1 MLSTRHSYWVAA
13 LEYKSGI
20 CFARALLVHYT
31 SVVILFEV
39 WFRET
44 LFSFLLFF
52 FSKHVSAMLR
62 FRTLPPLRAWAAVR
76 GVFQSKEFLAASKEL
91 PTTPEGRN
99 PYDVLEVTVTQATTL
114 EDISKQF
121 RSLVVKYHPDKPGGS
136 TEKMAEVNL
145 AYKIVKENHEAMLR
159 RMREAES
166 TIKANETYRQHKHA
180 RASRDDDLGR
190 SGGVHRRNARAAREA
205 AEASSPRRAR
215 SLKEVEAQWEKY
227 KEDTEAA
234 VKSMCNRY
242 ELAIQ
247 QGKFFRKS
255 ATLNEITVRERW
267 LRKSFLKGVWEDVH
281 ELRGELLRRGA
292 RSAQQSELAEEMVSF
307 ASTTQRKLN
316 EDFQRLTQES
326 VQLQSRMFVERAFFI
341 VCALILFVKSW
352 QWFVSF
358 TFNNT
363 LTVRLRKGLLSW

>member
-1 MLSTRHSYWVAA
+1 MHQ
-13 LEYKSGI
+13 
-20 CFARALLVHYT
+20 
-31 SVVILFEV
+31 
-39 WFRET
+39 
-44 LFSFLLFF
+44 
-52 FSKHVSAMLR
+52 LR
-62 FRTLPPLRAWAAVR
+62 RLAPVNAWAAVR
-76 GVFQSKEFLAASKEL
+76 FVFQSKEFLAASKEL

-99 PYDVLEVTVTQATTL
+99 PYDVLEITVTRTTTL
-114 EDISKQF
+114 DEVSKQF

-159 RMREAES
+159 RMKEVES
-166 TIKANETYRQHKHA
+166 TIAANEAYRQHKHA
-180 RASRDDDLGR
+180 RVSRDEDLGR
-190 SGGVHRRNARAAREA
+190 SGGLNRRNARAAREA
-205 AEASSPRRAR
+205 AEATSSRRTR
-215 SLKEVEAQWEKY
+215 SLKEIEAQWTKY
-227 KEDTEAA
+227 REDTEAA

-267 LRKSFLKGVWEDVH
+267 LRKSFVKGVWEDVH

-307 ASTTQRKLN
+307 ASTVQRKLN
-316 EDFQRLTQES
+316 GNFQRLTQES

-341 VCALILFVKSW
+341 LCSLILLVKVW
-352 QWFVSF
+352 RWFVGF

-363 LTVRLRKGLLSW
+363 LTVKLKRAFLSQ

>member
-1 MLSTRHSYWVAA
+1 MHRVRRLAPAVA
-13 LEYKSGI
+13 
-20 CFARALLVHYT
+20 C
-31 SVVILFEV
+31 
-39 WFRET
+39 
-44 LFSFLLFF
+44 
-52 FSKHVSAMLR
+52 
-62 FRTLPPLRAWAAVR
+62 AAVR
-76 GVFQSKEFLAASKEL
+76 GIFQSKEFLAASKEL

-99 PYDVLEVTVTQATTL
+99 PYDVLEITATQATTL
-114 EDISKQF
+114 DDVSKQF

-145 AYKIVKENHEAMLR
+145 AYKIVKENHDAMLR

-166 TIKANETYRQHKHA
+166 ALKANEAYRQHKHA
-180 RASRDDDLGR
+180 RVSRDEELGR
-190 SGGVHRRNARAAREA
+190 SGGLHRRNARAAREA
-205 AEASSPRRAR
+205 ADPASTRRAR
-215 SLKEVEAQWEKY
+215 SLRDIEVQWSKFT
-227 KEDTEAA
+227 EDTEAA

-292 RSAQQSELAEEMVSF
+292 RSAQQSELAEAMVSF

-326 VQLQSRMFVERAFFI
+326 VQLQSRMFVERAFVI
-341 VCALILFVKSW
+341 VCSLILMVKLW
-352 QWFVSF
+352 RWFVGF

-363 LTVRLRKGLLSW
+363 LTVKLKRAFLSQ

>member
-1 MLSTRHSYWVAA
+1 M
-13 LEYKSGI
+13 
-20 CFARALLVHYT
+20 
-31 SVVILFEV
+31 
-39 WFRET
+39 
-44 LFSFLLFF
+44 
-52 FSKHVSAMLR
+52 
-62 FRTLPPLRAWAAVR
+62 AAVR
-76 GVFQSKEFLAASKEL
+76 TVFQSKEFLAASKEL

-114 EDISKQF
+114 DDVSKQF

-136 TEKMAEVNL
+136 TEKMAEANL
-145 AYKIVKENHEAMLR
+145 AYKIVKENHDAVLR
-159 RMREAES
+159 RMKEAES
-166 TIKANETYRQHKHA
+166 TIKANEVYRQHKNA
-180 RASRDDDLGR
+180 RVSRDDDLGR
-190 SGGVHRRNARAAREA
+190 SGGVHRRNARAAA
-205 AEASSPRRAR
+205 ADAAGARRAR
-215 SLKEVEAQWEKY
+215 SLRDIETQWATYRE
-227 KEDTEAA
+227 ETEAT

-255 ATLNEITVRERW
+255 ATLNEVTVRERW

-326 VQLQSRMFVERAFFI
+326 VQLQSRMFLERTVVI
-341 VCALILFVKSW
+341 ICSLILLVKAW
-352 QWFVSF
+352 RWFVGF

-363 LTVRLRKGLLSW
+363 LTVRLKRGMLSQ

>member
-1 MLSTRHSYWVAA
+1 M
-13 LEYKSGI
+13 
-20 CFARALLVHYT
+20 F
-31 SVVILFEV
+31 
-39 WFRET
+39 
-44 LFSFLLFF
+44 
-52 FSKHVSAMLR
+52 R
-62 FRTLPPLRAWAAVR
+62 FRTLAPVHALASVR
-76 GVFQSKEFLAASKEL
+76 CVFQSKEFLAATKEL

-114 EDISKQF
+114 DDISKQF

-145 AYKIVKENHEAMLR
+145 AHKIVKENHEGVLR

-166 TIKANETYRQHKHA
+166 TMKANEAYRQHKHA
-180 RASRDDDLGR
+180 RVSRDDDLGR

-205 AEASSPRRAR
+205 AEAGSTRRAR
-215 SLKEVEAQWEKY
+215 SLKEIETQWEKY
-227 KEDTEAA
+227 KEDTEAT

-326 VQLQSRMFVERAFFI
+326 VQLQSRMFVERGFFI
-341 VCALILFVKSW
+341 VVALILFVKSW
-352 QWFVSF
+352 KWFVGF

-363 LTVRLRKGLLSW
+363 LTVRLRKGMLSQ